1 MITDR
6 QAKILQEARD
16 FVYAELKDETSGHD
30 WWHIVRV
37 TNNAVEIAKQEQ
49 ADVFICEL
57 AALLHDIADGKLNEN
72 EGVGLQKVK
81 QWLQNHQ
88 ASDEETAHVLEIIAT
103 MSFKGGHQ
111 QKNVSTLEGKIV
123 QDADRL
129 DAIGAIGIAR
139 AMAYSGYTG
148 RPIHDPALRPRE
160 DMTVEEYRSNQGTA
174 ILHFYE
180 KLLKLKDLMNTDY
193 AKQLAI
199 GRHHF
204 LEEYLEQFYA
214 EWDAKK

>member
-16 FVYAELKDETSGHD
+16 FVYAELKDEMSGHD

-37 TNNAVEIAKQEQ
+37 TNNAVEIATQEQ

-72 EGVGLQKVK
+72 EEVGLQKVE

-88 ASDEETAHVLEIIAT
+88 ASDAEIAHVLDIIST

-129 DAIGAIGIAR
+129 DAVGAIGIAR
-139 AMAYSGYTG
+139 AMAYSGHIG
-148 RPIHDPALRPRE
+148 RPIHDPDLQPRE
-160 DMTVEEYRSNQGTA
+160 NMTLEEYRAGKSSA
-174 ILHFYE
+174 IMHFYE

>member
-1 MITDR
+1 
-6 QAKILQEARD
+6 
-16 FVYAELKDETSGHD
+16 
-30 WWHIVRV
+30 
-37 TNNAVEIAKQEQ
+37 
-49 ADVFICEL
+49 
-57 AALLHDIADGKLNEN
+57 
-72 EGVGLQKVK
+72 
-81 QWLQNHQ
+81 
-88 ASDEETAHVLEIIAT
+88 
-103 MSFKGGHQ
+103 
-111 QKNVSTLEGKIV
+111 
-123 QDADRL
+123 
-129 DAIGAIGIAR
+129 
-139 AMAYSGYTG
+139 MAYSGYTG

-160 DMTVEEYRSNQGTA
+160 DMTVKEYRSNQGTA

>member
-1 MITDR
+1 
-6 QAKILQEARD
+6 
-16 FVYAELKDETSGHD
+16 
-30 WWHIVRV
+30 
-37 TNNAVEIAKQEQ
+37 
-49 ADVFICEL
+49 
-57 AALLHDIADGKLNEN
+57 
-72 EGVGLQKVK
+72 
-81 QWLQNHQ
+81 
-88 ASDEETAHVLEIIAT
+88 
-103 MSFKGGHQ
+103 
-111 QKNVSTLEGKIV
+111 
-123 QDADRL
+123 
-129 DAIGAIGIAR
+129 
-139 AMAYSGYTG
+139 MAYSGHTG

-199 GRHHF
+199 DRHHF